1 MVSSNKE
8 IIICIIIGIIIIFL
22 FYNRSENF
30 TTPFSTTPLSAT
42 EACQNVAS
50 MYNQNNIT
58 ATNITATGNL
68 GAGTISATNIT
79 ATNNLTTN
87 SLTATGR
94 ITATGGVLSNDFL
107 SGVMP
112 IIGTPP
118 GNLQALLKYIASV
131 AYFTKAM
138 PVGQFQ
144 TFLILGTNET
154 YFVWKNSQTT
164 ITGIKNPAG
173 SGPGETLA
181 W

>member
-1 MVSSNKE
+1 MVSSNKQ
-8 IIICIIIGIIIIFL
+8 IVICIIIGIIIIFL

-30 TTPFSTTPLSAT
+30 TTPSSTTPLSAT

-68 GAGTISATNIT
+68 GAGTIST
-79 ATNNLTTN
+79 
-87 SLTATGR
+87 TGR

-118 GNLQALLKYIASV
+118 GNLQALIDYIASV
-131 AYFTKAM
+131 AYFTKSM

-173 SGPGETLA
+173 SGATKTLT